1 MFEDRESDK
10 ESGSESKPE
19 TIDEP
24 RGRSLE
30 SLLTLTIIKP
40 KKEIRRKGIN
50 PPNHPLTKVRYGSK
64 SLPVSHTT
72 VYGHG
77 LYLEFEEGGGT
88 CVRS

>member
-50 PPNHPLTKVRYGSK
+50 PPP
-64 SLPVSHTT
+64 TT
-72 VYGHG
+72 P
-77 LYLEFEEGGGT
+77 
-88 CVRS
+88 